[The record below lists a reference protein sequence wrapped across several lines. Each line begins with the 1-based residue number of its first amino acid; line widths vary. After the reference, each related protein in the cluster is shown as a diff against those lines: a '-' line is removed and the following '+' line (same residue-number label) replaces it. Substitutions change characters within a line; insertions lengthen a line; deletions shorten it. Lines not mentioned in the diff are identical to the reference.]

1 MFRPTSLIAAV
12 VLMGAFESPGRA
24 DEVAARGILKKWLQ
38 DAGAQAD
45 TPPNS
50 TATPFAYRTMGVK
63 KQCEGTFRD
72 PQTLA
77 SWWKCFRR
85 AEDYLLTDFQN
96 GGDIEPPSAKV
107 PLPKSLRTVAKH
119 IKTPGTWAEGVF
131 VGDGMTS
138 EFLFLTTA
146 SGQIAA
152 LLVDVTFF

>member
-1 MFRPTSLIAAV
+1 
-12 VLMGAFESPGRA
+12 
-24 DEVAARGILKKWLQ
+24 
-38 DAGAQAD
+38 
-45 TPPNS
+45 
-50 TATPFAYRTMGVK
+50 MGVK

-72 PQTLA
+72 PKEMA

-96 GGDIEPPSAKV
+96 GGDIEPPSPKV

-131 VGDGMTS
+131 VGDGMIAD
-138 EFLFLTTA
+138 FLFLTTA

-152 LLVDVTFF
+152 LLVEVTFY

>member
-1 MFRPTSLIAAV
+1 MFKPISVIAAV
-12 VLMGAFESPGRA
+12 VLIGAFESPGHA
-24 DEVAARGILKKWLQ
+24 DEVTARGILTKWLQ

-50 TATPFAYRTMGVK
+50 TATPFDYRTMGVK
-63 KQCEGTFRD
+63 KQCDGTVRN
-72 PQTLA
+72 PKALA
-77 SWWKCFRR
+77 SWWKCFRK

-96 GGDIEPPSAKV
+96 GGDIEPPSPKE
-107 PLPKSLRTVAKH
+107 PLPKSLRAAAKH

-138 EFLFLTTA
+138 QFLFLTTK

-152 LLVDVTFF
+152 LIVDVTFF